1 MYQLLN
7 PTSLAYPAR
16 EKQLTE
22 IEENFEYITNE
33 SQSPEIFWKVWK
45 ITGKHLTFAEVTF

>member
-7 PTSLAYPAR
+7 PTSLAYSAR

-22 IEENFEYITNE
+22 IKENFEYITNE
-33 SQSPEIFWKVWK
+33 SQSPEIFRKVWK
-45 ITGKHLTFAEVTF
+45 IHWKTPYLC